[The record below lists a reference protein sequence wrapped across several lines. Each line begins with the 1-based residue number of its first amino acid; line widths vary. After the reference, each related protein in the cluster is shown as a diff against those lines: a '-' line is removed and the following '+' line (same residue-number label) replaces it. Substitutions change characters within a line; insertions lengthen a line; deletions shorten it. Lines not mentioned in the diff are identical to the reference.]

1 MKNKFKLFCTF
12 MICLIFLTL
21 VNTNSPQPSADST
34 GTGGDVQPQVI
45 SIQIVPAD
53 NVRLIP
59 PNGDSW
65 MKYLYDN
72 NKSLGKKFTIVFK
85 YKMPTN
91 NANVTKYY
99 FKLTDSKNSIKL
111 EDNYDFDGAQ
121 NGFACYTNNDLYTS
135 VGDSQDNGY
144 IYTSR
149 YPVSDL
155 ESLKNGESRK
165 LLPNNTSWM
174 KYNLGNTIL
183 GCLKGSYKDSNGKDR
198 SFTLSFSNN
207 STGSNLFS
215 PTSHADCTTQTY
227 DTSSPIIKNNYTD
240 VLKNKYRGYDLMQ
253 RCYNLNYT
261 PNSDT
266 YDDIISKNKD
276 AFKTKEYV
284 GDPDRTYSTEETNK
298 PKVLVVDPTDGKH
311 VVKKWFDPKDTAY
324 NNNYKLDIFDPVNF
338 HDLSSN
344 SLPGSP
350 LFNYEDKDEKIKGGV
365 LDIDTINWN
374 DLTSN
379 STDLSKYKVVILGT
393 WDCNCNRDL
402 SKEGYDKCEQYLAAG
417 GKIIL
422 GHDTA
427 LADWNSK
434 WTDESQPNIYA
445 TYVFWRDSN
454 GVPQLWSNSPK
465 NDGYSSKGIYHPYLA
480 LLASNN
486 KLIDQYY
493 QGTFTTYLNGGLQV
507 GGVESDTNHN
517 ASNNCII
524 DETTGNVVTLVASPV
539 DGDLNQY
546 PYYQGADPGLVS
558 YNNVASPR
566 RVFFYLHNRLGNNPN
581 VYNDW
586 KYNGNPSE
594 IGNNFYNISYLPPN
608 RDKYIGIC
616 MSYNGATNILS
627 DNVSSVPFTAY
638 NLDRYKQ
645 RYNKDYTSKMFGT
658 YYYSGMSS
666 SDFNSG
672 NISDSYSTVRTSS
685 FSNNVQYD
693 YPNKVV
699 FGSRNVAHGDY
710 LHDDNKSAGRET
722 VKTYSTLKV
731 PPCHTVG
738 QRLNGNAKVF
748 LAFCGVPD
756 PGNYTGKF
764 DDSDKLYV
772 VNNEEYY
779 LPISDREKKDKTWN
793 YYTRDNFYLASNNDE
808 KIFMFQTGHSNGFAT
823 AQERQIWAN
832 LLVSLVSDNVEPS
845 DKKQTVKL
853 IDSNSPKVDSAEM
866 SDSKSTDL
874 TVKTADRETLN
885 SFLPNTRDVSKT
897 DVSLGTPDDYSF
909 SAGLKGYSY
918 FFSDDDFGVGDSDS
932 VSSKEDQAKYTS
944 GDYETYTFDSWEN
957 FNSDV
962 NNNSDDYHNAEEAF
976 KNSTTSK
983 LENSTTGSATIDLSK
998 SNGAK
1003 YAYICLFDNST
1014 RMAKDKDALSKL
1026 GYDGLADGDNLPV
1039 LQNTNDNLDTALKNE
1054 WSGNSNV
1061 NWDSIKKY
1069 GNRTVI
1075 RVKLGKQVASTKITN
1090 SPYFDPSEQNQ
1101 FFSNKSNRNDK
1112 IAKTGNQVIT
1122 TVSKVSRTANS
1133 TAEKM
1138 IAISNNSELADS
1150 IDDADAWYNVDDD
1163 EFGYK
1168 SDGIIKSAKVVKT
1181 DPTDD
1186 YNIYTIEWTV
1196 SSSSNLVLGTEQ
1208 YWYNYVYIKPSKGDS
1223 FKNGNVEH
1231 FIVDTKAPKIS
1242 YETVTAGSDYKIKV
1256 QDLSNSTSTYQSGIK
1271 SVSVTLISDGDRE
1284 ETDCSFTR
1292 NGNKRETSVDLELKQ
1307 DVKAYDKI
1315 EITSEDNVGNKSV
1328 SVIKLEGLKPPKPE
1342 DSSNIAVELKN
1353 WYYCSKDNSNKWVS
1367 GSKNP
1372 SMINTSN
1379 DAYIKIKNNNY
1390 LTLRNG
1396 LYAEEKAMYDAT
1408 SSGYTPS
1415 DDPLSQVSSSKS
1427 SVTVNL
1433 KTDKGIFTPS
1443 VWEQYGKLNFGE
1455 SSDLTNLKDNSNG
1468 YYKLSSEVTVNNKE
1482 DSNNKDLDNMNY
1494 LNTIPIKGI
1503 KSVLNSS
1510 LSVQFYASQNI
1521 YGEVDAERTY
1531 YTYEDKVVK
1540 EAWDERDEEGNLI
1553 PGGHHDAVTEKVAVP
1568 HTKTKTFTY
1577 GKALQENSA
1586 TASLNETL
1594 SVDSKK
1600 PYLNKE
1606 ESSKTGRYTNHIV
1619 FNDLD
1624 DEDNSKGASGIHTIK
1639 LYLVDSVG
1647 STDRS
1652 VNALDSSTDYS
1663 FKTGSGNSAYIDCW
1677 NGAKP
1682 KDHENNVNVS
1692 SCHELEMDIDCF
1704 AQDSTP
1710 DYLHTKVD
1718 PKKNKI
1724 YNYLYYEIEDNV
1736 GNKATGYYDLKP
1748 TTVTA
1753 QITEDG
1759 QDPNS
1764 YPEDNTPDKPKSEIP
1779 VNPIGPKNPLFNE
1792 SVSINAHPTEI
1803 TDPKDN
1809 SKKRKIVDVEVN
1821 ASITNPTPDFSP
1833 KLEIYGYGKNDEYRK
1848 PSDFSNLIDKSNKDE
1863 MSKFGE
1869 RPLTKDTYSE
1879 IYVDDT
1885 YNTPEKPTAHVDI
1898 DSSSS
1903 LLKFKE
1909 LEDPKL
1915 PYFFEVYTKTCKD
1928 EDWIKEVDTVHPL
1941 YFASGYDHDRIVIYK
1956 VDGDHSEPNDYWKKN
1971 PVLSGNY
1978 YGTGKYG
1985 DEGSVD
1991 ISNLRTGWY
2000 KAELIMYDF
2009 NGNPSGKEE
2018 LWFYQNQPAS
2028 YTPFNVSISAVK
2040 DVDWEGD
2047 VRFNYKE
2054 TKVPSVPVN
2063 DLQKDKDTK
2072 TNPNDTIDKDVE
2084 INLDSNRRPGSFVS
2098 DTGDSDY
2105 YPLGL
2110 NFGANGDSLKR
2121 IDWTNSD
2128 KTSYNKPKE
2137 GDSDKG
2143 NPIAKGY
2150 AVNWNFSKENKQ
2162 QLNSLSLNY
2171 SYTTTSG
2178 DSLTIY
2184 SSDGSTKLTDD
2195 PSNGLYVDSQELTQ
2209 TQLDALNSSV
2219 DNSDSLN
2226 GYLKPP
2232 SFDPNK
2238 SMYTQIPVKHYL
2250 PENFV
2255 AKTSSGSV
2263 YNGVV
2268 IVTVTFKATISQ
2280 GTMASSTADQSIDLY
2295 AIYQGETALDDV
2307 TLDRQR

>member
-21 VNTNSPQPSADST
+21 VNINSPQPSADSANT
-34 GTGGDVQPQVI
+34 EALEGVSVEIIPASDVPLVCNNNNWLKYIEYNWYPSNKNKISFTLCTVI
-45 SIQIVPAD
+45 RYNGSKPLKKEDIESI
-53 NVRLIP
+53 
-59 PNGDSW
+59 
-65 MKYLYDN
+65 KYTLHN
-72 NKSLGKKFTIVFK
+72 T
-85 YKMPTN
+85 PTEN
-91 NANVTKYY
+91 LASITNIESS
-99 FKLTDSKNSIKL
+99 SKNK
-111 EDNYDFDGAQ
+111 E
-121 NGFACYTNNDLYTS
+121 NGNT
-135 VGDSQDNGY
+135 Y
-144 IYTSR
+144 IL
-149 YPVSDL
+149 VSDIIEPKDCFS
-155 ESLKNGESRK
+155 ESNFNSD
-165 LLPNNTSWM
+165 SCI
-174 KYNLGNTIL
+174 YNLGN
-183 GCLKGSYKDSNGKDR
+183 
-198 SFTLSFSNN
+198 
-207 STGSNLFS
+207 
-215 PTSHADCTTQTY
+215 
-227 DTSSPIIKNNYTD
+227 PIEV
-240 VLKNKYRGYDLMQ
+240 VLKMKLGDSKSVTLNLKSCYTYKTTIDTENINTKEQSANIPTPIPNMFQYLDPNEYNTYSVFQ
-253 RCYNLNYT
+253 RCYNVDSSNIDLS
-261 PNSDT
+261 NSDKVKSVFYNSDKPT
-266 YDDIISKNKD
+266 DKSSVDNLIIKHDYKYDVWNSSRSKVLIV
-276 AFKTKEYV
+276 TPYE
-284 GDPDRTYSTEETNK
+284 GTYSNIRE
-298 PKVLVVDPTDGKH
+298 
-311 VVKKWFDPKDTAY
+311 WFDPSSSTY
-324 NNNYKLDIFDPVNF
+324 NEGYNVTKIDPYSYGDLKF
-338 HDLSSN
+338 HSEQS
-344 SLPGSP
+344 SP
-350 LFNYEDKDEKIKGGV
+350 LFNRKLLSGV
-365 LDIDTINWN
+365 LTDGIINFDVVN
-374 DLTSN
+374 IGDFNTNTSAYIKDN
-379 STDLSKYKVVILGT
+379 GESPYSIIIFGTCDSNNNADLSNGSAAACLKYLNNS
-393 WDCNCNRDL
+393 DHHH
-402 SKEGYDKCEQYLAAG
+402 
-417 GKIIL
+417 IIL

-427 LADWNSK
+427 IMDRFPYVNASSLSDTNPCFDFSETADSVPPILSKFDDHVSFPGLKNGIKSNTGAIGNS
-434 WTDESQPNIYA
+434 
-445 TYVFWRDSN
+445 
-454 GVPQLWSNSPK
+454 WSTSP
-465 NDGYSSKGIYHPYLA
+465 DDPFS
-480 LLASNN
+480 
-486 KLIDQYY
+486 D
-493 QGTFTTYLNGGLQV
+493 V
-507 GGVESDTNHN
+507 GGVNSMGAHPYFCWLATKTGFISTFRNGFN
-517 ASNNCII
+517 A
-524 DETTGNVVTLVASPV
+524 ASF
-539 DGDLNQY
+539 DSLSHGC
-546 PYYQGADPGLVS
+546 YYNGLVDI
-558 YNNVASPR
+558 
-566 RVFFYLHNRLGNNPN
+566 NNPSSTSSYHDRFPDDN
-581 VYNDW
+581 KNKMLGTYLVKNSEGTFVTPTGQSYDSGF
-586 KYNGNPSE
+586 YSE
-594 IGNNFYNISYLPPN
+594 IYEFSQNFNNAGL
-608 RDKYIGIC
+608 
-616 MSYNGATNILS
+616 T
-627 DNVSSVPFTAY
+627 
-638 NLDRYKQ
+638 
-645 RYNKDYTSKMFGT
+645 
-658 YYYSGMSS
+658 
-666 SDFNSG
+666 
-672 NISDSYSTVRTSS
+672 
-685 FSNNVQYD
+685 
-693 YPNKVV
+693 YPNKMSSTTIKIPN
-699 FGSRNVAHGDY
+699 GELN
-710 LHDDNKSAGRET
+710 
-722 VKTYSTLKV
+722 TYRV

-738 QRLNGNAKVF
+738 QKLNYV
-748 LAFCGVPD
+748 
-756 PGNYTGKF
+756 
-764 DDSDKLYV
+764 DKHNFSIIYLMFSGYPITNP
-772 VNNEEYY
+772 NN
-779 LPISDREKKDKTWN
+779 PSDRTGSSN
-793 YYTRDNFYLASNNDE
+793 VYRDNYGDNYYLASSSDR
-808 KIFMFQTGHSNGFAT
+808 KIWMFQTGHSSGLAST
-823 AQERQIWAN
+823 QERQLWAN
-832 LLVSLVSDNVEPS
+832 LLCKLCYTKDSTQVSTD
-845 DKKQTVKL
+845 VKL
-853 IDSNSPKVDSAEM
+853 VDSNSPLAKSASIS
-866 SDSKSTDL
+866 SDAKSVNLEVKDQS
-874 TVKTADRETLN
+874 TV
-885 SFLPNTRDVSKT
+885 NTFICNNRDVTKI
-897 DVSLGTPDDYSF
+897 DLNLNRPDSYSF

-918 FFSDDDFGVGDSDS
+918 FFSDKDFGVGDSDS

-944 GDYETYTFDSWEN
+944 GDYETYTFGDWNE
-957 FNSDV
+957 FDNSCG
-962 NNNSDDYHNAEEAF
+962 NAEEAF

-983 LENSTTGSATIDLSK
+983 LWNSTTGSATIDLSK

-1014 RMAKDKDALSKL
+1014 RMAKDKDALYNL
-1026 GYDGLADGDNLPV
+1026 GYEGLADGDNLPV
-1039 LQNTNDNLDTALKNE
+1039 LQNTNDNLDKNLKND
-1054 WSGNSNV
+1054 WSNNNSP

-1122 TVSKVSRTANS
+1122 TVSKISRTADS

-1150 IDDADAWYNVDDD
+1150 IDNADAWYNVDDN
-1163 EFGYK
+1163 EFDYK
-1168 SDGIIKSAKVVKT
+1168 SNGIIKSAKVVKT
-1181 DPTDD
+1181 EKTDD

-1208 YWYNYVYIKPSKGDS
+1208 YWYNYVYLKPSKGDS
-1223 FKNGNVEH
+1223 FMNGNVEH
-1231 FIVDTKAPKIS
+1231 FIVDTKAPTIS
-1242 YETVTAGSDYKIKV
+1242 YETVTAGSDYKIKI

-1307 DVKAYDKI
+1307 DMKDYDKI
-1315 EITSEDNVGNKSV
+1315 EITSEDNVGNITV
-1328 SVIKLEGLKPPKPE
+1328 SIISLEGVKPPKPE
-1342 DSSNIAVELKN
+1342 DSSNIAVNLKN

-1367 GSKNP
+1367 GSSNP

-1379 DAYIKIKNNNY
+1379 DAYIKILNNTY

-1396 LYAEEKAMYDAT
+1396 LYAEEKVMHDAV
-1408 SSGYTPS
+1408 SAGYTPS

-1427 SVTVNL
+1427 NITVNL
-1433 KTDKGIFTPS
+1433 KTDKGTFTPS
-1443 VWEQYGKLNFGE
+1443 VWEQYGNLDFGE
-1455 SSDLTNLKDNSNG
+1455 SSDLTNLKDNFKG

-1503 KSVLNSS
+1503 KSALNSS
-1510 LSVQFYASQNI
+1510 LSIQFYASQNI
-1521 YGEVDAERTY
+1521 YGEVDAAITKYRDE
-1531 YTYEDKVVK
+1531 KGIIK

-1553 PGGHHDAVTEKVAVP
+1553 PGGHHDAVEGIVKVPYTE
-1568 HTKTKTFTY
+1568 TKTFTY
-1577 GKALQENSA
+1577 DKALQENSA
-1586 TASLNETL
+1586 TASLKETL

-1600 PYLNKE
+1600 PYLNKD

-1639 LYLVDSVG
+1639 LYLVDSIG
-1647 STDRS
+1647 SIDRS

-1663 FKTGSGNSAYIDCW
+1663 FKTGSGDSAYIDCW

-1792 SVSINAHPTEI
+1792 KVSINAHPTEI

-1848 PSDFSNLIDKSNKDE
+1848 PSDFSNLIDKSNKNE

-1869 RPLTKDTYSE
+1869 RPLTKDTYAE

-1915 PYFFEVYTKTCKD
+1915 PYFFEVYTKTCED

-2018 LWFYQNQPAS
+2018 IWFYQNQPAS

-2047 VRFNYKE
+2047 VKFNYKE
-2054 TKVPSVPVN
+2054 TQVPSVQVN

-2072 TNPNDTIDKDVE
+2072 TNPNDTVDKNVE

-2137 GDSDKG
+2137 GDNDKG

-2171 SYTTTSG
+2171 SYTTTGG

-2255 AKTSSGSV
+2255 AKTSSGSI

>member
-21 VNTNSPQPSADST
+21 VNTNSPQPSADSANT
-34 GTGGDVQPQVI
+34 EALEGVSVEIIPASDVPLVCNNGNWLKYI
-45 SIQIVPAD
+45 GNIWYPSNTNKFSFTLYTVVRYNGSSKLTRDKIVSIQ
-53 NVRLIP
+53 
-59 PNGDSW
+59 
-65 MKYLYDN
+65 Y
-72 NKSLGKKFTIVFK
+72 KF
-85 YKMPTN
+85 
-91 NANVTKYY
+91 
-99 FKLTDSKNSIKL
+99 
-111 EDNYDFDGAQ
+111 
-121 NGFACYTNNDLYTS
+121 
-135 VGDSQDNGY
+135 
-144 IYTSR
+144 
-149 YPVSDL
+149 
-155 ESLKNGESRK
+155 
-165 LLPNNTSWM
+165 NNTFTENLASVTNIESSSEN
-174 KYNLGNTIL
+174 KENGTTYILSTDVVDPKECFKNFDDCSYNLGNPIEVELQMKLDEAKSVTL
-183 GCLKGSYKDSNGKDR
+183 NLKSCKTKKTVIDTENINYKEQYASIPTPIPKLDVYQDSDP
-198 SFTLSFSNN
+198 NN
-207 STGSNLFS
+207 HN
-215 PTSHADCTTQTY
+215 TY
-227 DTSSPIIKNNYTD
+227 S
-240 VLKNKYRGYDLMQ
+240 VFQ
-253 RCYNLNYT
+253 RCYNVDSSTVDLPDYDKVASVFYD
-261 PNSDT
+261 SD
-266 YDDIISKNKD
+266 K
-276 AFKTKEYV
+276 
-284 GDPDRTYSTEETNK
+284 
-298 PKVLVVDPTDGKH
+298 PTDKSSVGNLITNHDYMYDVWNSSNSKALI
-311 VVKKWFDPKDTAY
+311 VTPYEGTKSNIKDWFDPESQIY
-324 NNNYKLDIFDPVNF
+324 NEGYNVTKIDPFSYNDLGF
-338 HDLSSN
+338 HSEQS
-344 SLPGSP
+344 SP
-350 LFNYEDKDEKIKGGV
+350 LFNRKLSSGDFTDGIVNFDVVNIGDFNTNTSAYIKDNGESPYSIIIFGTC
-365 LDIDTINWN
+365 DSNNDN
-374 DLTSN
+374 DLSQRSAAACLKYLNNSN
-379 STDLSKYKVVILGT
+379 HHH
-393 WDCNCNRDL
+393 
-402 SKEGYDKCEQYLAAG
+402 
-417 GKIIL
+417 IIL

-427 LADWNSK
+427 IMDRFPYENDGCSSVKRPCFDFGGTAYDNPPTLSNFGDHVSFSGLTTGITLGDGTIGDSWSTSSDDPFSNIGGVNSRGAHPYFCWLATKTGFISTFRNGNFASSFDSLGYGCYYNGLVDINNPLLSSSRHQGLP
-434 WTDESQPNIYA
+434 DES
-445 TYVFWRDSN
+445 R
-454 GVPQLWSNSPK
+454 
-465 NDGYSSKGIYHPYLA
+465 
-480 LLASNN
+480 
-486 KLIDQYY
+486 
-493 QGTFTTYLNGGLQV
+493 
-507 GGVESDTNHN
+507 
-517 ASNNCII
+517 
-524 DETTGNVVTLVASPV
+524 
-539 DGDLNQY
+539 
-546 PYYQGADPGLVS
+546 
-558 YNNVASPR
+558 
-566 RVFFYLHNRLGNNPN
+566 NNPA
-581 VYNDW
+581 
-586 KYNGNPSE
+586 
-594 IGNNFYNISYLPPN
+594 NNRF
-608 RDKYIGIC
+608 
-616 MSYNGATNILS
+616 
-627 DNVSSVPFTAY
+627 
-638 NLDRYKQ
+638 
-645 RYNKDYTSKMFGT
+645 KMLGT
-658 YYYSGMSS
+658 YYVKTNEGDFSTPTGESYDSGFYSEIYEFSTN
-666 SDFNSG
+666 FNSAG
-672 NISDSYSTVRTSS
+672 LT
-685 FSNNVQYD
+685 
-693 YPNKVV
+693 YPNKMSYTTIDTRD
-699 FGSRNVAHGDY
+699 GKLN
-710 LHDDNKSAGRET
+710 
-722 VKTYSTLKV
+722 TYRV

-738 QRLNGNAKVF
+738 QNL
-748 LAFCGVPD
+748 
-756 PGNYTGKF
+756 T
-764 DDSDKLYV
+764 
-772 VNNEEYY
+772 NNSSKCSTIY
-779 LPISDREKKDKTWN
+779 LMFSGYPITNPNNPSDRTDSKNEYDKN
-793 YYTRDNFYLASNNDE
+793 YSDNYYLASSDDR
-808 KIFMFQTGHSNGFAT
+808 KIWMFQTGHSSGLAST
-823 AQERQIWAN
+823 QERQLWAN
-832 LLVSLVSDNVEPS
+832 LLCKLCYTEDSTQVTTD
-845 DKKQTVKL
+845 VKL
-853 IDSNSPKVDSAEM
+853 VDSNSPLVKSASISSDAKSVNLKVKDQ
-866 SDSKSTDL
+866 ST
-874 TVKTADRETLN
+874 V
-885 SFLPNTRDVSKT
+885 NTFICNNRDVTKI
-897 DVSLGTPDDYSF
+897 DLNLNQPDSCNF
-909 SAGLKGYSY
+909 SAGNKGYAY
-918 FFSDDDFGVGDSDS
+918 FFSNDDFGVGDLDS
-932 VSSKEDQAKYTS
+932 ISSKEDQDKYTS
-944 GDYETYTFDSWEN
+944 GDFETYTFDSWKN
-957 FNSDV
+957 FNSK
-962 NNNSDDYHNAEEAF
+962 SDQQADSLF
-976 KNSTTSK
+976 SNSTTSK
-983 LENSTTGSATIDLSK
+983 LDNSTTGSATIDLSK

-1014 RMAKDKDALSKL
+1014 RMAKDKSALSDL
-1026 GYDGLADGDNLPV
+1026 SYYDDDYLADGDNLPV
-1039 LQNTNDNLDTALKNE
+1039 LNNGSEDLDAKLKDE
-1054 WSGNSNV
+1054 WSSNSNV

-1122 TVSKVSRTANS
+1122 TVSKVSRTADSN
-1133 TAEKM
+1133 AEKM

-1150 IDDADAWYNVDDD
+1150 IEDADAWYNVDDN

-1168 SDGIIKSAKVVKT
+1168 SNGIIKSAKVLKPEST
-1181 DPTDD
+1181 GDFIT
-1186 YNIYTIEWTV
+1186 YTIEWTI
-1196 SSSSNLVLGTEQ
+1196 SSSSNLTSGTEQ

-1223 FKNGNVEH
+1223 FMNGNVEH
-1231 FIVDTKAPKIS
+1231 FIVDTKAPTIS

-1284 ETDCSFTR
+1284 ETDCSFNR
-1292 NGNKRETSVDLELKQ
+1292 NGDKRETSVDLELKQ
-1307 DVKAYDKI
+1307 DMKDYDKI
-1315 EITSEDNVGNKSV
+1315 EITSEDNVGNTTV
-1328 SVIKLEGLKPPKPE
+1328 SIISLEGVKPPKPE
-1342 DSSNIAVELKN
+1342 DSSNIAVNLKN

-1443 VWEQYGKLNFGE
+1443 VWEQYGKLDFGE
-1455 SSDLTNLKDNSNG
+1455 SSDLTNIKDNSNG

-1482 DSNNKDLDNMNY
+1482 NSNNKDLDNMNY

-1531 YTYEDKVVK
+1531 YTYVDKVVK

-1606 ESSKTGRYTNHIV
+1606 ESNKTGRYTNHIV

-1639 LYLVDSVG
+1639 LYLVDSIG

-1792 SVSINAHPTEI
+1792 KVSINAHPTEI

-1848 PSDFSNLIDKSNKDE
+1848 PSDFSNLIDKSNKNE

-1915 PYFFEVYTKTCKD
+1915 PYFFEVYTKTCED

-2072 TNPNDTIDKDVE
+2072 TNPNDTVDKDVE

-2128 KTSYNKPKE
+2128 KTSYDKPKE

-2280 GTMASSTADQSIDLY
+2280 GTMASSAADQSIDLY